1 MINVSNEGFLFSFE
15 KTHWFTYFQ
24 IAGKYQKY
32 AKTNTLNIILDVFSI

>member
-1 MINVSNEGFLFSFE
+1 MKDFCLVLK

-32 AKTNTLNIILDVFSI
+32 AKTNTLNIILDVFSIWL